1 MRSDMSCSRM
11 ASKLCG
17 CNGSWSLVLLDAQ
30 PGHRRDWAI
39 CMGIGVTL
47 VDLES
52 LDMGICGAM
61 WVSQF
66 WTMVFIYV
74 FMFVMSCSIMLY
86 IVVPYLGRFEQF
98 EHLWTCQ
105 TSDISQGPCRP
116 LWRSDSLQLEALT
129 RGTSDSDAQR
139 AACNAMC
146 NASCCNDFAS
156 SPKMQLF
163 YVAAPAVPC

>member
-1 MRSDMSCSRM
+1 M

-66 WTMVFIYV
+66 
-74 FMFVMSCSIMLY
+74 
-86 IVVPYLGRFEQF
+86 
-98 EHLWTCQ
+98 
-105 TSDISQGPCRP
+105 
-116 LWRSDSLQLEALT
+116 
-129 RGTSDSDAQR
+129 
-139 AACNAMC
+139 
-146 NASCCNDFAS
+146 
-156 SPKMQLF
+156 
-163 YVAAPAVPC
+163 